1 VIRLVICAVL
11 ALQNDRWTLDR
22 LVDEALRANPQITQA
37 EASLE
42 ASRQQLTEAQR
53 AWWPS
58 FSVEDSTQ
66 PAPNISCGPGFGPA
80 GPFICADSNVHNIQQ
95 TAPDGALTRL
105 ELRMGWLLYGLGPLK
120 DAAQQGV
127 AVSEAR
133 VAAVRQ
139 DIAVQVRRAYWSV
152 QLFRALHAMVANAR
166 TRVEEAIAR
175 WDEMVKQKK
184 AKPTDRLRLEVQVT
198 NVDTRIADAE
208 KGEKLSMAALRVL
221 VPTARDT
228 LTVDGA
234 LAPIDLPE
242 RPLAYYVDAA
252 RVHRPES
259 QMLVHG
265 TRAARYYVDFVREQ
279 LIPAVLVLGSINGL
293 VETMTQQDVPPPY
306 LNHPYA
312 EHGYGGGLLLHWE
325 LDFQNRLPRLRRAW
339 QDWESARA
347 GAGAAE
353 AGIALEVTQSYET
366 VAETSERMRILKE
379 GDKSATRWLEL
390 AQAKFEK
397 RQADAREF
405 TDALLGWFASHGD
418 YLQAIFDY
426 DAAVAQLGRTTGMD
440 LVGGKW

>member
-1 VIRLVICAVL
+1 M

-22 LVDEALRANPQITQA
+22 LVDEALRGNPQVTQF
-37 EASLE
+37 EALLE
-42 ASRQQLTEAQR
+42 SSRQQLTEAAR
-53 AWWPS
+53 AWWPN
-58 FSVEDSTQ
+58 FSVEDSTA
-66 PAPNISCGPGFGPA
+66 PALDIHCADTVPGLNVCANSNVRNIS
-80 GPFICADSNVHNIQQ
+80 Q

-105 ELRMGWLLYGLGPLK
+105 ELRMGQLVYGLGPVK
-120 DAAQQGV
+120 SAAQEGV

-133 VAAVRQ
+133 LTGIKQ
-139 DIAVQVRRAYWSV
+139 DIVVQVRRSYWSV
-152 QLFRALHAMVANAR
+152 QLFRALHDMVASAR

-184 AKPTDRLRLEVQVT
+184 AKPTDRLRLEVQVGL
-198 NVDTRIADAE
+198 VDTRILDVE

-221 VPTARDT
+221 VPTAKDT
-228 LTVDGA
+228 VTVEGE

-242 RPLAYYVDAA
+242 RPLAFYVEAA

-259 QMLVHG
+259 LMLVHG
-265 TRAARYYVDFVREQ
+265 IRAARYNVDIVRTQ
-279 LIPAVLVLGSINGL
+279 MLPSVLLLGSISAL
-293 VETMTQQDVPPPY
+293 VKTTQADDIAAPY
-306 LNHPYA
+306 TNHPYA

-325 LDFQNRLPRLRRAW
+325 LDFQTKLPRLRRAW

-353 AGIALEVTQSYET
+353 AGIALEVAQAYET
-366 VAETSERMRILKE
+366 VAETRERMRILQD
-379 GDKSATRWLEL
+379 GDKSASRWLEL

-405 TDALLGWFASHGD
+405 TDALLGWFGSHGD